1 MTTSQ
6 DAPPVLDSA
15 LLRATLRQELRAAWL
30 HIRDSHAP
38 DGLYGFG
45 VYTTPSAS
53 YLNVTA
59 FSERGLDEVVAA
71 YVREYG
77 EGGRSAKVRQA
88 ALKRGGRPDD
98 PGLLRRSLRW
108 SPCDSPLHAV
118 GAELLARSDKV
129 IQAADFEGRW
139 ADDDDLDD
147 DEFDEA
153 CETPDPDVQ
162 EVFRIVV
169 EELQRLDR
177 EGLFGTGTER
187 QGFVLSVWQGDQSNL
202 SRHAF
207 AKMLNPP
214 ETAARFGREMNDQVL
229 AHTLAFHGEKALP
242 ELDVFE

>member
-1 MTTSQ
+1 MTTSP

-15 LLRATLRQELRAAWL
+15 LLRATLREELRAAWRQ
-30 HIRDSHAP
+30 IREAHAQ

-45 VYTTPSAS
+45 VYTTPSAG

-59 FSERGLDEVVAA
+59 FSEKGLDEVVAD
-71 YVREYG
+71 YVREFG

-88 ALKRGGRPDD
+88 ALRMGGRPDD
-98 PGLLRRSLRW
+98 PDLLRRSLRW
-108 SPCDSPLHAV
+108 SPCDSPLHTF
-118 GAELLARSDKV
+118 GTDLLARSDR
-129 IQAADFEGRW
+129 IIHAADFEGRW
-139 ADDDDLDD
+139 VDDDDLDD
-147 DEFDEA
+147 DEFDDA

-177 EGLFGTGTER
+177 EGFFGTGAER
-187 QGFVLSVWQGDQSNL
+187 QGFVLSIWQGDQSNL

-214 ETAARFGREMNDQVL
+214 ETAARFGREMNDSVV
-229 AHTLAFHGEKALP
+229 AHTLAIHGEKERP